1 MSASFGIDHPLIA
14 VNDINSIRERLI
26 SMGLNMTPIGKHPW
40 GTNNTLAMFDSCLVE
55 FVGIY
60 DETLLDEKPAGSF
73 HFGRHVYEHLQ
84 VREGV
89 ALSAL
94 HSTQIQNDILHAEH
108 SGLLASGSLEF
119 GRDVV
124 LPNGSTDR
132 TKTSLA
138 LLPNLK
144 HPRLSL
150 FLCQQHKP
158 ELIYV
163 PEWLTHPNTA
173 YGYNGITIRAEA
185 AQQPELQQQLNA
197 LYGGSEAIEQGFRV
211 TTANGTISVQSE
223 DAINSEYS
231 ALPSVVSQDLSPAIV
246 AMDIKCRD
254 LETLE
259 RHIRASGL
267 NYAVKDKSIT
277 LSDPETTGNT
287 IFRFI
292 EVA

>member
-1 MSASFGIDHPLIA
+1 MNASFGIDHPLIA
-14 VNDINSIRERLI
+14 VNDIHTIRERFI
-26 SMGLNMTPIGKHPW
+26 SMGFNMTPLGKHPW
-40 GTNNTLAMFDSCLVE
+40 GTNNTLAMFDSCLIE
-55 FVGIY
+55 FISVF
-60 DETLLDEKPAGSF
+60 DKTLLDEKPAGNF
-73 HFGRHVYEHLQ
+73 YFGRHVYEHLKA
-84 VREGV
+84 REGV

-94 HSTQIQNDILHAEH
+94 HSTQIESDSSHAQQ

-124 LPNGSTDR
+124 LPDGSTDR

-138 LLPNLK
+138 LLPNAN

-173 YGYNGITIRAEA
+173 YGYNGITIRAES
-185 AQQPELQQQLNA
+185 AQQSELQQPLIA
-197 LYGGSEAIEQGFRV
+197 LYGKSEAIEQGFRV
-211 TTANGTISVQSE
+211 ETANGTISVQSE
-223 DAINSEYS
+223 DAINAEYL

-267 NYAVKDKSIT
+267 NYIVKDKSIT